1 MSGIELLAAMFKVT
15 WKKCGAVEK
24 RRQPSEVRGS
34 RESSWL
40 IRFLLPV
47 VFLAFSGL
55 LNLCEPK
62 APLLS
67 STQVFFFCCF
77 HFESLPRTLN
87 YAIKA

>member
-40 IRFLLPV
+40 I
-47 VFLAFSGL
+47 
-55 LNLCEPK
+55 
-62 APLLS
+62 
-67 STQVFFFCCF
+67 
-77 HFESLPRTLN
+77 
-87 YAIKA
+87 